1 MVELNLKH
9 VEYAIEKVTPDML
22 AHIEDEVMK
31 REQEHL
37 ALADNDSDEEGYE
50 HESDGESSSEDL

>member
-1 MVELNLKH
+1 MVELKKH
-9 VEYAIEKVTPDML
+9 VEYAIEKVTPDMW

-31 REQEHL
+31 REQEYL